1 MSDVALPTTDTAARP
16 RILILGVGNILLS
29 DEGAGVEVINILNQC
44 KLPEH
49 IELVDGATRAMEL
62 ADIIRG
68 RDKVIIADAIAA
80 GSEPGAVFRFGI
92 DQLAE
97 LRQMSVSVHDIGV
110 HEAVFQLRLLGE
122 LPLDIVFYGIQP
134 DSLALGEGLT
144 PKVKAA
150 VEMVKEFILRDL
162 AIS

>member
-1 MSDVALPTTDTAARP
+1 MSDAALPITDAAALP

-29 DEGAGVEVINILNQC
+29 DEGAGVEVINKLNQC
-44 KLPEH
+44 KLPEY

-62 ADIIRG
+62 ADIMRG
-68 RDKVIIADAIAA
+68 RDKVIIADAVAA

-110 HEAVFQLRLLGE
+110 HEAIFQLRLLGE
-122 LPLDIVFYGIQP
+122 LPPDIVFYGIQP

-150 VEMVKEFILRDL
+150 VEIVKEFILQDL
-162 AIS
+162 AIP